1 MKHYILNILIVAVL
15 LMGLVASCDKEAE
28 GAIYTE
34 NEMAFSFVMAK
45 QAVEVS
51 VDDAGIIKVPVYR
64 AGNVGE
70 AKAQI
75 VLDEKSAAENVLKL
89 QTPEVVFKNGEFVAY
104 AELNF
109 GSVDNLSA
117 AKYVVVLTFKE
128 GTNLSLSAQTKTE
141 ITVKRK

>member
-1 MKHYILNILIVAVL
+1 MKHYILIIVAL
-15 LMGLVASCDKEAE
+15 LTGLVTSCDKEAE

-34 NEMAFSFVMAK
+34 NEMAFSFVMSK
-45 QAVEVS
+45 QVVEVS
-51 VDDAGIIKVPVYR
+51 ADDAGIIKIPVYR
-64 AGNVGE
+64 SGNGGE
-70 AKAQI
+70 AK
-75 VLDEKSAAENVLKL
+75 VGVLLDEKTVTENVLKL
-89 QTPEVVFKNGEFVAY
+89 QTSDVAFKNGESVAY

-128 GTNLSLSAQTKTE
+128 GTHLSPSAQAKTE